1 MTAHSQ
7 TLLHHHP
14 FKGILL
20 AAVAWFL
27 FACMDSCTKYLTTHY
42 DVPVVVAM
50 RYLVH
55 LFLMLAILAP
65 RHSQTLVKTQRRGW
79 VIVRGTTLAVVSL
92 FMALALQRMPIA
104 ETTAICFS
112 APIIVVLLARTFLDE
127 RIGIIGWLAVIIG
140 FMGVMLIVRPGS
152 GLDPLGVV
160 FALLGAVM
168 GAIYQ
173 LLSRVLASTEKA
185 IAMLFYAALMGSII
199 YGFLLPW
206 FWENKIPTLFEIGL
220 FLFLGVS
227 GGVGHYLFTLAYRY
241 ASASTLAPV
250 TYLQILWAGF
260 LGWILFD
267 TIPDTMGIVGMII
280 VTLAGFLIALKSRF
294 MKVK

>member
-1 MTAHSQ
+1 MSRFFGYFYIFQ
-7 TLLHHHP
+7 C
-14 FKGILL
+14 
-20 AAVAWFL
+20 VSWF
-27 FACMDSCTKYLTTHY
+27 FRGD
-42 DVPVVVAM
+42 
-50 RYLVH
+50 YLVH
-55 LFLMLAILAP
+55 LFLMLAIWAP
-65 RHSQTLVKTQRRGW
+65 RHSQALVKTQRRSW
-79 VIVRGTTLAVVSL
+79 VMVRGATLAVVSL

-112 APIIVVLLARTFLDE
+112 APIIVVLLARTLLDE

-185 IAMLFYAALMGSII
+185 LAMLFYAALMGSII
-199 YGFLLPW
+199 YGLLLPW
-206 FWENKIPTLFEIGL
+206 FWENKNPTLFEMGL

-241 ASASTLAPV
+241 APASTLAPV

-267 TIPDTMGIVGMII
+267 TIPDTMGIIGMII
-280 VTLAGFLIALKSRF
+280 VSLAGLLIALKSRF
-294 MKVK
+294 MKVKFGVERN

>member
-1 MTAHSQ
+1 MTTHPQS
-7 TLLHHHP
+7 LLHHHP

-20 AAVAWFL
+20 AAAAWFL
-27 FACMDSCTKYLTTHY
+27 FACMDSCTKYLTAHY
-42 DVPVVVAM
+42 EVPVVVAM

-65 RHSQTLVKTQRRGW
+65 RHSHVLIKTQRRGL
-79 VIVRGTTLAVVSL
+79 VMIRGVTLAVVSL

-112 APIIVVLLARTFLDE
+112 APIIVVLLAGTILDE

-185 IAMLFYAALMGSII
+185 LAMLFYAALMGSII
-199 YGFLLPW
+199 YGLLLPW
-206 FWENKIPTLFEIGL
+206 FWENKIPTVLEIGL
-220 FLFLGVS
+220 FLFLGIS
-227 GGVGHYLFTLAYRY
+227 GGFGHYLFTLAYSH
-241 ASASTLAPV
+241 APASTLAPV
-250 TYLQILWAGF
+250 TYLQILWAGL

-267 TIPDTMGIVGMII
+267 TIPDSMGILGMFI
-280 VTLAGFLIALKSRF
+280 VTLAGVLIALKSRF
-294 MKVK
+294 GKG